1 MGEGVLASRLVEID
15 CAQPTGW
22 PDTPH
27 IHSSMHVPT
36 TQMSGETED
45 ADDERSQNKAGD
57 RTEGKALAFHRID
70 TGFILN
76 IA

>member
-1 MGEGVLASRLVEID
+1 
-15 CAQPTGW
+15 
-22 PDTPH
+22 
-27 IHSSMHVPT
+27 MHVPT